1 MFKLFPAKKQDQPSR
16 KSVDSPPSATS
27 SIAKDRERRRQLKNS
42 MPRTL
47 LDEVHTAEARILP
60 SRQSLL
66 QRLPSNGV
74 ACEIGVASGEFTADI
89 ISLNRPA
96 KLHLIDAWSDERY
109 APDKL
114 KVLNTF
120 KNEIDAG
127 TVEINEGLSTDA
139 LAKFPL
145 AYFDWVYIDTDHSYK
160 TTSEEL
166 ALARDRV
173 KPGGRIAGH
182 DFCTGNVVRPVPY
195 GVIEACHEFCAGNDW
210 RYEFITLD
218 PDGHF
223 SFCLKQIR

>member
-1 MFKLFPAKKQDQPSR
+1 
-16 KSVDSPPSATS
+16 
-27 SIAKDRERRRQLKNS
+27 DRERRQQLKNS

-47 LDEVHTAEARILP
+47 LDEVHTADARILP

-66 QRLPSNGV
+66 LRLPSNGV

-145 AYFDWVYIDTDHSYK
+145 AYFDWVYIDTDHS
-160 TTSEEL
+160 
-166 ALARDRV
+166 
-173 KPGGRIAGH
+173 
-182 DFCTGNVVRPVPY
+182 
-195 GVIEACHEFCAGNDW
+195 
-210 RYEFITLD
+210 
-218 PDGHF
+218 
-223 SFCLKQIR
+223 